1 MGFVILGQ
9 LRTRFHP
16 VRTGFVILGWD
27 LLSYGGLEPGS
38 PLLGGRFSPGKA
50 RERRPKIFDLT
61 YSYAS
66 PARTAVLPDPPVVL
80 GRAEDGSI

>member
-1 MGFVILGQ
+1 MA
-9 LRTRFHP
+9 
-16 VRTGFVILGWD
+16 
-27 LLSYGGLEPGS
+27 
-38 PLLGGRFSPGKA
+38 GGRFSPGKA